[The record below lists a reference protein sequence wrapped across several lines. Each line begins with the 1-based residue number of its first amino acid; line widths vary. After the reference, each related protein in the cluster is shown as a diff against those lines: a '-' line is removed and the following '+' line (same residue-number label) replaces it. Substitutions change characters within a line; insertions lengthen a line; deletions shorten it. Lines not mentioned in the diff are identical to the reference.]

1 MHERETQLAEAPIK
15 KLLWKLS
22 APAMVGMLV
31 MALYNLVDTIFIGRA
46 VGILGIAG
54 IAIVFPIHML
64 IMAIE
69 QTIGIGGASFIS
81 RKLGERKKEET
92 EFALGNIVSMV
103 IISSIIMT
111 VLGLVFIKPLL
122 IAFGATDTILPLAI
136 EYARIIMLGI
146 VFFSFGMVG
155 NNLVRAEGNAK
166 VAMITMLI
174 GALLNIILDP
184 IFIFG
189 FGMGMAGAAWATV
202 LSQIATFLY
211 ILYYFATGKSL
222 LKFYFKN
229 LRLKFYIVKEI
240 TVIGISSFVR
250 MGSSSIM
257 AMVLNNSLAVYGGD
271 IAIGVFG
278 IINRLLAFVF
288 LPLIG
293 IVQGMQPIVGYNFG
307 SGAMDRVKEA
317 IKLSIK
323 LTTYS
328 AIGAFLVLEIFPK
341 SLLQIFTSDP
351 DAIEMGVLA
360 MRVVA
365 LAFAT
370 IGFQV
375 VSGGLYQ
382 ALGRA
387 KESLFLSSLRQVLLL
402 IPLVIILPHFF
413 GLLGI
418 WIAFPVADSL
428 AGAIT
433 WWMYRREMRILN

>member
-31 MALYNLVDTIFIGRA
+31 MALYNLVDTIFVGRA

-54 IAIVFPIHML
+54 IAIVFPINML
-64 IMAIE
+64 VMAIE

-92 EFALGNIVSMV
+92 EFALGNIVSLV
-103 IISSIIMT
+103 VISSIVMT
-111 VLGLVFIKPLL
+111 VLGFIFVKPLL
-122 IAFGATDTILPLAI
+122 IAFGATDTILPLAV
-136 EYARIIMLGI
+136 EYARIIILGI
-146 VFFSFGMVG
+146 LFFSFGMVG
-155 NNLVRAEGNAK
+155 STLVRAEGNAK
-166 VAMITMLI
+166 VAMIIMLI
-174 GALLNIILDP
+174 GAVLNIILDP

-202 LSQIATFLY
+202 LSQMATCLY
-211 ILYYFATGKSL
+211 VLYYFGTGKSL

-229 LRLKFYIVKEI
+229 LKLKFYIVKEI
-240 TVIGISSFVR
+240 VVIGISSFVR

-278 IINRLLAFVF
+278 IVNRLLAFVF

-293 IVQGMQPIVGYNFG
+293 IVQGMQPIVGFNFG
-307 SGAMDRVKEA
+307 AGAIGRVKETVR
-317 IKLSIK
+317 LSIK

-341 SLLQIFTSDP
+341 QLLQVFTSDP
-351 DAIEMGVLA
+351 EALKMGVLA
-360 MRVVA
+360 MRVIA

-370 IGFQV
+370 IGFQI
-375 VSGGLYQ
+375 VSGGFYQ

-387 KESLFLSSLRQVLLL
+387 KESLFLSSLRQVILL
-402 IPLVIILPHFF
+402 IPLVIILPHFW

-428 AGAIT
+428 AGGIT
-433 WWMYRREMRILN
+433 WWMYRREMNALK